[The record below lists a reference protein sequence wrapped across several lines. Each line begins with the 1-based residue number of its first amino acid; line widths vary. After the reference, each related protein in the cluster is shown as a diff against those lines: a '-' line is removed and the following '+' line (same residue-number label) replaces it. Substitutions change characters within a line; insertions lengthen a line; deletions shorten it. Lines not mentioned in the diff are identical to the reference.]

1 MSFGREPLWCAALV
15 AGAVVAPAA
24 AAQCRPPASS
34 NEAKLLAY
42 YAAPIVFA
50 PQGTPGPVTRGLAL
64 GGELTYIPEP
74 DPSLQRTGLCFTPKQ
89 ESTQLSPVFP
99 RPRVALGLPG
109 RLLVEASYLPPL
121 KVAGAQANMFSGAIS
136 ISRMLLALDGRPVLY
151 GAARVH
157 MTRGWVR
164 GAITCAK
171 SALQTRDSSAPCYG
185 TSPSRD
191 TFHPNMWGIDG
202 SIGRA
207 FVSGRLDLYA
217 GGGVNWLA
225 PRFRVGFTDGRGLVD
240 RTRVEVDLRRAAW
253 FAGGS
258 WRVLGPWSATGQ
270 VYGVPADVTLF
281 RLGVMGPVARWR

>member
-1 MSFGREPLWCAALV
+1 MSASRWVCWSAILLG
-15 AGAVVAPAA
+15 AGLLPAA
-24 AAQCRPPASS
+24 ARAQCRPPENS

-50 PQGTPGPVTRGLAL
+50 PQGAPARPKRALTL

-74 DPSLQRTGLCFTPKQ
+74 DASLQHTGLCFTPKQ

-99 RPRVALGLPG
+99 RPRVAIGLPYG
-109 RLLVEASYLPPL
+109 VLVEGSYLPPL
-121 KVAGAQANMFSGAIS
+121 KVAGAQANLFSGAVS
-136 ISRMLLALDGRPVLY
+136 LSRTLVETGGAPIVA
-151 GAARVH
+151 AARVH
-157 MTRGWVR
+157 LTRGWVR

-185 TSPSRD
+185 TAPSRD

-207 FVSGRLDLYA
+207 FLSGRLDLFA

-225 PRFRVGFTDGRGLVD
+225 PRFRVGFTDGNGLVD
-240 RTRVEVDLRRAAW
+240 NTRVEVDLRRAAW
-253 FAGGS
+253 FTGAN

-270 VYGVPADVTLF
+270 VYSVPADVTLF
-281 RLGVMGPVARWR
+281 RLGIMGPVAR

>member
-1 MSFGREPLWCAALV
+1 VSGRGLATLALAALGGV
-15 AGAVVAPAA
+15 LLAPSGA

-50 PQGTPGPVTRGLAL
+50 PQAAPGQLRRSLTL

-74 DPSLQRTGLCFTPKQ
+74 DPSLQHTGLCFTPKQ

-99 RPRVALGLPG
+99 RPRLSLGLPYG
-109 RLLVEASYLPPL
+109 ALVEASWLPPV
-121 KVAGAQANMFSGAIS
+121 KVAGAEANMFSGALS
-136 ISRMLLALDGRPVLY
+136 LSRAIVRTEGAPIVA
-151 GAARVH
+151 AARVH

-185 TSPSRD
+185 TAPSRD

-207 FVSGRLDLYA
+207 FHSDRLNLYG

-225 PRFRVGFTDGRGLVD
+225 PRFRVGFTSGNGLVD
-240 RTRVEVDLRRAAW
+240 NTPVEVDLRRVAW

-258 WRVLGPWSATGQ
+258 WRVARQWAATGQ
-270 VYGVPADVTLF
+270 VYGVPEDVTLF
-281 RLGVMGPVARWR
+281 RLGVMGALR

>member
-1 MSFGREPLWCAALV
+1 MSARRGLLRFAALLAGTV
-15 AGAVVAPAA
+15 AARGAG
-24 AAQCRPPASS
+24 AQCRPPASS

-50 PQGTPGPVTRGLAL
+50 PQGAPGPATRGLTL

-99 RPRVALGLPG
+99 RPRLALGLPWG
-109 RLLVEASYLPPL
+109 LLIEASYLPPL
-121 KVAGAQANMFSGAIS
+121 KVAGAQANMFSGAIAV
-136 ISRMLLALDGRPVLY
+136 SRMLLALDGKPVLH

-191 TFHPNMWGIDG
+191 TFRPNMWGIDG

-225 PRFRVGFTDGRGLVD
+225 PRFRVGFTDGNGLVD
-240 RTRVEVDLRRAAW
+240 STRVEVDLQRAAW

-258 WRVLGPWSATGQ
+258 WRVIGPWSATGQ

-281 RLGVMGPVARWR
+281 RLGVMGPIARRR